1 MFRKPISSPQKSTC
15 PVIGIPLMSINEIS
29 SNRLLRLVT
38 RRREQRERGRA
49 VILTALMMVFTIPIV
64 GLAIDAG
71 LLYAVRGRLSAACDA
86 ASLATARNL
95 NLGLTLSQ
103 QTAATTARGTAFFNA
118 NFPPGYMGTSRITP
132 RFVIAQVNVSTLDVI
147 T

>member
-29 SNRLLRLVT
+29 SNRLPRLVT

-71 LLYAVRGRLSAACDA
+71 LLYVVRGRLSADHVQQAGVDHQPND
-86 ASLATARNL
+86 RN
-95 NLGLTLSQ
+95 
-103 QTAATTARGTAFFNA
+103 RE
-118 NFPPGYMGTSRITP
+118 YHH
-132 RFVIAQVNVSTLDVI
+132 
-147 T
+147 